1 MTQIYDVNNIYKQRP
16 MYHAQHQQEKM
27 RVTFLFKRSFFFPQM
42 LEFYDREKK
51 TQVTEV
57 QNKYSLAEKP
67 ERFPNTN
74 GDNSKIQT
82 SVQDDRN
89 IEVEIEAKL
98 QDR

>member
-1 MTQIYDVNNIYKQRP
+1 
-16 MYHAQHQQEKM
+16 
-27 RVTFLFKRSFFFPQM
+27 M

-82 SVQDDRN
+82 SV
-89 IEVEIEAKL
+89 
-98 QDR
+98 